1 MRWKHRI
8 RIGKGNSMK
17 VQLYL
22 GYSVLLAF
30 LAGLIGVFLF
40 LGMRTLVMNQI
51 GQSRLDV
58 LKQVSERS
66 NIVKNSVITISNLY
80 RYDERVLDCLESDK
94 RNFVEETSARRYL
107 YDLKRT
113 YDRVFHDVGMTY
125 EIVILGNNG
134 FQYFSYAQYDFEDLE
149 NQLWYRKSYDSEDGI
164 VFVSSFLNKFG
175 APDEKEGYVFSA
187 FRRVLDKDGKEAGVI
202 LVNVDE
208 SYLEALYNS
217 GEYDSNMYIFDKM
230 GNIVSSKDKN
240 LIGKNYISVENFRN
254 LYGLNRSCPI
264 KKLGKTYLLSNYY
277 DPQTGWVIVEEMPA
291 YLILE
296 PFNKMITMLVSLC
309 LVFVVMGGF
318 FAYAWSS
325 RISKPILTLCSQMNQ
340 VRHGDFS
347 VVSDISGCEEVN
359 QLKECFNAMAAE
371 ISKLLESV
379 KQKEIKKRQMEQD
392 FLRLQINPHFLYN
405 TLFSIQCMVE
415 FGKNTQAVQMLAAYI
430 DLLKRTLHV
439 GRELIPLKEEFENT
453 EKYLELQ
460 QIRYGNKIQY
470 KCEMEKETEKLLVPA
485 LIIQP
490 LVENA
495 IFHGI
500 EAKNEEGIIIVESSV
515 EGEIL
520 NITVSDDGLGMSEER
535 LDCLRKSLKSD
546 ENRTGR
552 TIGIFNVLN
561 RIRIYFGQE
570 YGLTVDSMEGIG
582 TTITI
587 RLPLQRDLEGA
598 EA

>member
-149 NQLWYRKSYDSEDGI
+149 NQLWYRKSYDSEDDI

-291 YLILE
+291 YLMLE
-296 PFNKMITMLVSLC
+296 PFNKMITMLVSL
-309 LVFVVMGGF
+309 
-318 FAYAWSS
+318 
-325 RISKPILTLCSQMNQ
+325 
-340 VRHGDFS
+340 
-347 VVSDISGCEEVN
+347 
-359 QLKECFNAMAAE
+359 
-371 ISKLLESV
+371 
-379 KQKEIKKRQMEQD
+379 
-392 FLRLQINPHFLYN
+392 
-405 TLFSIQCMVE
+405 
-415 FGKNTQAVQMLAAYI
+415 
-430 DLLKRTLHV
+430 
-439 GRELIPLKEEFENT
+439 
-453 EKYLELQ
+453 
-460 QIRYGNKIQY
+460 
-470 KCEMEKETEKLLVPA
+470 
-485 LIIQP
+485 
-490 LVENA
+490 
-495 IFHGI
+495 
-500 EAKNEEGIIIVESSV
+500 
-515 EGEIL
+515 
-520 NITVSDDGLGMSEER
+520 
-535 LDCLRKSLKSD
+535 
-546 ENRTGR
+546 
-552 TIGIFNVLN
+552 
-561 RIRIYFGQE
+561 
-570 YGLTVDSMEGIG
+570 
-582 TTITI
+582 

>member
-1 MRWKHRI
+1 MGKMETIKTKIKRMGLKQKTVMFTMLFFLFVVILSSVTFFFIYKNMRKETIEKAMDSVVRQKKDEI
-8 RIGKGNSMK
+8 EGYFDNLETLAYS
-17 VQLYL
+17 L
-22 GYSVLLAF
+22 GYSAWMQTLTQKSSLAPSTMQEIEQGIKDF
-30 LAGLIGVFLF
+30 LTSV
-40 LGMRTLVMNQI
+40 VNMNGDMKLAAI
-51 GQSRLDV
+51 MENGIRLNSPSGYLDYSID
-58 LKQVSERS
+58 LKQEDWYPEFMRHGKYIEEGEGKGVYTKGTGWYL
-66 NIVKNSVITISNLY
+66 NIYYPINNQYSMRQEGILVITIPHSGVLSMADMGIDGEYMRLKNEKGVVIADKIPEKVQNEVEKGISVY
-80 RYDERVLDCLESDK
+80 NVRNEDIDIGGKTWQMEIVLDTASLVVDS
-94 RNFVEETSARRYL
+94 RNFWIGFTMVLLLGALFFVLAAVLFSRYL
-107 YDLKRT
+107 T
-113 YDRVFHDVGMTY
+113 V
-125 EIVILGNNG
+125 
-134 FQYFSYAQYDFEDLE
+134 
-149 NQLWYRKSYDSEDGI
+149 
-164 VFVSSFLNKFG
+164 
-175 APDEKEGYVFSA
+175 
-187 FRRVLDKDGKEAGVI
+187 
-202 LVNVDE
+202 
-208 SYLEALYNS
+208 
-217 GEYDSNMYIFDKM
+217 
-230 GNIVSSKDKN
+230 
-240 LIGKNYISVENFRN
+240 
-254 LYGLNRSCPI
+254 
-264 KKLGKTYLLSNYY
+264 
-277 DPQTGWVIVEEMPA
+277 
-291 YLILE
+291 
-296 PFNKMITMLVSLC
+296 
-309 LVFVVMGGF
+309 
-318 FAYAWSS
+318 
-325 RISKPILTLCSQMNQ
+325 PILQCRDSMIKIRNNQMGINMENHYHDEIGEMIDGFNEMSDSILDLIEKNKIISTL
-340 VRHGDFS
+340 
-347 VVSDISGCEEVN
+347 
-359 QLKECFNAMAAE
+359 
-371 ISKLLESV
+371 
-379 KQKEIKKRQMEQD
+379 QKETEYQMLLQ
-392 FLRLQINPHFLYN
+392 QINPHFLYN

-453 EKYLELQ
+453 EKYLVLQ

-520 NITVSDDGLGMSEER
+520 NITVSDDGLGMSEKR

>member
-149 NQLWYRKSYDSEDGI
+149 NQLWYRKSYDSEDDI

-202 LVNVDE
+202 L
-208 SYLEALYNS
+208 S
-217 GEYDSNMYIFDKM
+217 
-230 GNIVSSKDKN
+230 
-240 LIGKNYISVENFRN
+240 LIHI
-254 LYGLNRSCPI
+254 
-264 KKLGKTYLLSNYY
+264 
-277 DPQTGWVIVEEMPA
+277 
-291 YLILE
+291 
-296 PFNKMITMLVSLC
+296 
-309 LVFVVMGGF
+309 
-318 FAYAWSS
+318 
-325 RISKPILTLCSQMNQ
+325 
-340 VRHGDFS
+340 
-347 VVSDISGCEEVN
+347 
-359 QLKECFNAMAAE
+359 
-371 ISKLLESV
+371 
-379 KQKEIKKRQMEQD
+379 
-392 FLRLQINPHFLYN
+392 
-405 TLFSIQCMVE
+405 
-415 FGKNTQAVQMLAAYI
+415 
-430 DLLKRTLHV
+430 
-439 GRELIPLKEEFENT
+439 
-453 EKYLELQ
+453 
-460 QIRYGNKIQY
+460 
-470 KCEMEKETEKLLVPA
+470 
-485 LIIQP
+485 
-490 LVENA
+490 
-495 IFHGI
+495 
-500 EAKNEEGIIIVESSV
+500 
-515 EGEIL
+515 
-520 NITVSDDGLGMSEER
+520 
-535 LDCLRKSLKSD
+535 
-546 ENRTGR
+546 
-552 TIGIFNVLN
+552 
-561 RIRIYFGQE
+561 
-570 YGLTVDSMEGIG
+570 
-582 TTITI
+582 
-587 RLPLQRDLEGA
+587 
-598 EA
+598 